1 MERNKQSD
9 YLAIKV
15 LAAMAEKKFKMAKAN
30 PDNKTT
36 KLEAQILFYAANAI
50 NETINKEEEDVVEC
64 GEAQ

>member
-1 MERNKQSD
+1 MERNEQSD

-30 PDNKTT
+30 PDNKTA

-50 NETINKEEEDVVEC
+50 NDTIKKEKEDAVEC
-64 GEAQ
+64 GKAQ

>member
-1 MERNKQSD
+1 MERNEQSD

-15 LAAMAEKKFKMAKAN
+15 LAAMAEKKFKMVKAN
-30 PDNKTT
+30 PDNRTA

-50 NETINKEEEDVVEC
+50 NDTIKKEKEDAVEC

>member
-1 MERNKQSD
+1 MERNEQSD

-15 LAAMAEKKFKMAKAN
+15 LAAMSEKKFKMAQAN
-30 PDNKTT
+30 PDNKTA

-50 NETINKEEEDVVEC
+50 NDTIKKVEEVTVEY

>member
-1 MERNKQSD
+1 MERNEQSD

-30 PDNKTT
+30 PDNKTA

-50 NETINKEEEDVVEC
+50 NNTTKKEEEDAVEC